1 LDEKR
6 AVFMAALKA
15 DILLFKK
22 QLGKEDNTT
31 ERILDIL
38 AQVGKV
44 QISLELLKSTKIGK
58 TVGRLRNSKNEKV
71 ATAALEIVGKWR
83 KVAAAASATPK
94 AKAKAA
100 GGNKS
105 QEPKATTE
113 ANASVAEKQPNVN
126 SASNDA
132 SAKTNSTE
140 AKAAPE
146 EPKKVEATP
155 ISFEHKQSGMRINAC
170 KALLRNLMRGTDVTK
185 FGGKSFPAKSTVADV
200 VDAIEIALHEKF
212 QGNAGAYNAQLRS
225 RLSNLR
231 TNEKLRYHV
240 ATCIIQP
247 YEFVTMTAQEMA
259 SDKAKAKI
267 QEALNDAKEAAR
279 SDWAIANHEKLQEQ
293 AGVSKDSVSMYR
305 CPACKSEKVSSFAMQ
320 TRSADE
326 PMTVFCTCLN
336 PKCGKKF
343 RR

>member
-1 LDEKR
+1 
-6 AVFMAALKA
+6 MAALKA
-15 DILLFKK
+15 DLLLFKK
-22 QLGKEDNTT
+22 QLGKEENTT

-71 ATAALEIVGKWR
+71 AAAALEIVGRWR
-83 KVAAAASATPK
+83 KVAAAASTTPK
-94 AKAKAA
+94 AKAKAVD
-100 GGNKS
+100 GNKNRES
-105 QEPKATTE
+105 E
-113 ANASVAEKQPNVN
+113 AKKEADASAEKQPSVN
-126 SASNDA
+126 NTSNDV
-132 SAKTNSTE
+132 SAGTNSTE
-140 AKAAPE
+140 AKPAFE
-146 EPKKVEATP
+146 EVKKVEPAP

-170 KALLRNLMRGTDVTK
+170 KALLRNLMRGADVTK
-185 FGGKSFPAKSTVADV
+185 FGGKSFPLKSTVADV

-212 QGNAGAYNAQLRS
+212 QGNASAYNAQLRS

-240 ATCIIQP
+240 ATCLIQP
-247 YEFVTMTAQEMA
+247 YQFVTMTAQEMA

-279 SDWAIANHEKLQEQ
+279 SDWAIANHDKLQEQ